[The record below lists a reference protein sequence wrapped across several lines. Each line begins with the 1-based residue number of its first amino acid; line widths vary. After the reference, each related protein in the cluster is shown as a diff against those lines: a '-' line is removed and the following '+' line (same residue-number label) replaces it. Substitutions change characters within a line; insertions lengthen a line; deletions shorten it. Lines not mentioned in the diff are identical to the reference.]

1 MLNKQRRNE
10 ENIMKKRFMNVAA
23 FMMAMLLP
31 VFIGTEAE
39 AKAINDGAIKTGVYA
54 DGVDL
59 SGMTAEE
66 AEAAIEEY
74 VASLSEVEITLVAID
89 GNKVTTTA
97 GAIGLEWTNKD
108 IAEEAATLGTEGNIV
123 QRYKA
128 LTDLKRENKVYD
140 IIFSVDEEVIR
151 TFVEEECTKFDVG
164 VENYKLIREND
175 EFKIVDGQTG
185 YGVDVDASVA
195 KLSAYMES
203 EWDHQPAEVELEI
216 AVKEPEGSAEDLAK
230 IKDILGTCTTS
241 FSTSGSSRSAN
252 VTNGCNLINGTT
264 LYPGEEFSAYE
275 AIAPFSVE
283 NGYYLAG
290 SYLNGQVVESLGGGI
305 CQVSTTLYNAVL
317 QAELE
322 VTERHN
328 HSMIVTY
335 VEPSADAAIAESSGK
350 DFKFVNNSD
359 YPIYIEGITTPEK
372 KITFN
377 IYGVETREEG
387 RVVTYESKVLS
398 VTNPDT
404 EMIYTDAA
412 QPVGYV
418 SAVQSAHIGYKAQ
431 LWKVVTVNGVE
442 ESRTQIN
449 SSSYKMTPRSVTIGV
464 ATDNPDIY
472 NQVMAAVATNNI
484 DHVRGVVAT
493 LTSGGEVPAAP
504 VTEQPAVPADS
515 GVVEQPQQTQPE
527 QTQEQPQTPAGE
539 VPPI

>member
-10 ENIMKKRFMNVAA
+10 ENVMKKRFMNVAA
-23 FMMAMLLP
+23 LMMAMLLS

-66 AEAAIEEY
+66 AKAAIEEY
-74 VASLSEVEITLVAID
+74 VASLSEVEITLVATD

-108 IAEEAATLGTEGNIV
+108 IVEEAATLGTEGNIV

-151 TFVEEECTKFDVG
+151 TFVEDECTKFDVG
-164 VENYKLIREND
+164 VENYRLIRENG

-185 YGVDVDASVA
+185 YGVDVDASVE

-203 EWDHQPAEVELEI
+203 EWDHEPAEIELEI

-230 IKDILGTCTTS
+230 IKDVLGTCTTS

-350 DFKFVNNSD
+350 DFKFVNNLD

-387 RVVTYESKVLS
+387 RVVTYESEVLS

-442 ESRTQIN
+442 ESRTQVN

-464 ATDNPDIY
+464 ATDNPDVY

-484 DHVRGVVAT
+484 DHVRGVVAA
-493 LTSGGEVPAAP
+493 LTSGGEVP
-504 VTEQPAVPADS
+504 VTEQPAAPADS
-515 GVVEQPQQTQPE
+515 GAVEQPQQTQPE
-527 QTQEQPQTPAGE
+527 QPQEQPAAPAGE

>member
-1 MLNKQRRNE
+1 MLKEQRRSE
-10 ENIMKKRFMNVAA
+10 EKVMKKRFINVAA
-23 FMMAMLLP
+23 FMMAMLLS
-31 VFIGTEAE
+31 VFVGTKAE
-39 AKAINDGAIKTGVYA
+39 AKAIDDGAIKTGVYA

-66 AEAAIEEY
+66 ATAAIEEY
-74 VASLSEVEITLVAID
+74 VASLAEVEITLVATD

-97 GAIGLEWTNKD
+97 GAIGLEWTNKE

-151 TFVEEECTKFDVG
+151 NFVEEECTKYDVG
-164 VENYKLIREND
+164 VKNYRLIREND

-203 EWDHQPAEVELEI
+203 EWNHEPAEIELEMT
-216 AVKEPEGSAEDLAK
+216 VKEPEGSAEELAK
-230 IKDILGTCTTS
+230 IKDVLGTCTTS
-241 FSTSGSSRSAN
+241 FATSGSSRSAN

-350 DFKFVNNSD
+350 DFKFVNNLD
-359 YPIYIEGITTPEK
+359 YPIYIEGIITPEK

-377 IYGVETREEG
+377 IYGVETREAG
-387 RVVTYESKVLS
+387 RVVTYESQVLS

-464 ATDNPDIY
+464 ATDNPDVY
-472 NQVMAAVATNNI
+472 NQVMVAVATNNI
-484 DHVRGVVAT
+484 DHVRGVVAA
-493 LTSGGEVPAAP
+493 LTTGGEVPASP
-504 VTEQPAVPADS
+504 VPEQPAVPADS
-515 GVVEQPQQTQPE
+515 GAVEQPQQTQPE
-527 QTQEQPQTPAGE
+527 QPQEQPQTPVGE

>member
-1 MLNKQRRNE
+1 MLKEQRRSE
-10 ENIMKKRFMNVAA
+10 EKVMKKRFINVAA
-23 FMMAMLLP
+23 FMMAMLLS
-31 VFIGTEAE
+31 VFVGTKAE
-39 AKAINDGAIKTGVYA
+39 AKAIDDGAIKTGVYA

-66 AEAAIEEY
+66 ATAAIKEY
-74 VASLSEVEITLVAID
+74 VASLAEVEITLVATD

-97 GAIGLEWTNKD
+97 GAIGLEWTNKE

-151 TFVEEECTKFDVG
+151 NFVEEECTKYDVG
-164 VENYKLIREND
+164 VKNYRLIREND

-203 EWDHQPAEVELEI
+203 EWNHEPAEIELEMT
-216 AVKEPEGSAEDLAK
+216 VKEPEGSAEELAK
-230 IKDILGTCTTS
+230 IKDVLGTCTTS
-241 FSTSGSSRSAN
+241 FATSGSSRSAN

-350 DFKFVNNSD
+350 DFKFVNNLD
-359 YPIYIEGITTPEK
+359 YPIYIEGIITPEK

-377 IYGVETREEG
+377 IYGVETREAG
-387 RVVTYESKVLS
+387 RVVTYESQVLS

-464 ATDNPDIY
+464 ATDNPDVY

-484 DHVRGVVAT
+484 DHVRGVVAA
-493 LTSGGEVPAAP
+493 LTTGGEVPASP
-504 VTEQPAVPADS
+504 VPEQPAVPADS
-515 GVVEQPQQTQPE
+515 GAVEQPQQTQPE
-527 QTQEQPQTPAGE
+527 QPQEQPQTPVGE

>member
-1 MLNKQRRNE
+1 MLKEQRRSE
-10 ENIMKKRFMNVAA
+10 EKVMKKRFINVAA
-23 FMMAMLLP
+23 FMMAMLLS
-31 VFIGTEAE
+31 VFVGTKAE
-39 AKAINDGAIKTGVYA
+39 AKAIDDGAIKTGVYA

-66 AEAAIEEY
+66 ATAAIKEY
-74 VASLSEVEITLVAID
+74 VASLAEVEITLVATD

-97 GAIGLEWTNKD
+97 GAIGLEWTNKE

-151 TFVEEECTKFDVG
+151 NFVEEECTKYDVG
-164 VENYKLIREND
+164 VKNYRLIREND

-203 EWDHQPAEVELEI
+203 EWNHEPAEIELEMT
-216 AVKEPEGSAEDLAK
+216 VKEPEGSAEELAK
-230 IKDILGTCTTS
+230 IKDVLGTCTTS
-241 FSTSGSSRSAN
+241 FATSGSSRSAN

-350 DFKFVNNSD
+350 DFKFVNNLD
-359 YPIYIEGITTPEK
+359 YPIYIEGIITPEK

-377 IYGVETREEG
+377 IYGVETREAG
-387 RVVTYESKVLS
+387 RVVTYESQVLS

-464 ATDNPDIY
+464 ATDNPDVY
-472 NQVMAAVATNNI
+472 NQVMVAVATNNI
-484 DHVRGVVAT
+484 DHVRGVVAA
-493 LTSGGEVPAAP
+493 LTTGGEVPASP
-504 VTEQPAVPADS
+504 VPEQPAVPADS
-515 GVVEQPQQTQPE
+515 GAVEQPQQTQPE
-527 QTQEQPQTPAGE
+527 QPQEQPQTPVGE

>member
-1 MLNKQRRNE
+1 MKRRIV
-10 ENIMKKRFMNVAA
+10 NIAA
-23 FMMAMLLP
+23 FMMAILASMLL
-31 VFIGTEAE
+31 GTKAE
-39 AKAINDGAIKTGVYA
+39 AKAIQDGAIKAGVYA

-59 SGMTAEE
+59 SGMTQEE

-74 VASLSEVEITLVAID
+74 VASLSEVEITLAAVD
-89 GNKVTTTA
+89 GNRVVTTA
-97 GAIGLEWTNKD
+97 GAIGLEWTNKE
-108 IAEEAATLGTEGNIV
+108 IVEEAATLGTEGNIV

-128 LTDLKRENKVYD
+128 LTDLKRENKVFH
-140 IIFSVDEEVIR
+140 IHFAVDEEVVR
-151 TFVEEECTKFDVG
+151 TFVEEECTKFDVD
-164 VENYKLIREND
+164 VANYKLVRENN
-175 EFKIVDGQTG
+175 EFKMVDGQIG
-185 YGVDVDASVA
+185 YGVDVDASVE

-203 EWDHQPAEVELEI
+203 EWNHEPAEVALEI
-216 AVKEPEGSAEDLAK
+216 TVNEPEGSEEELAK
-230 IKDILGTCTTS
+230 IKDVIGTSTTS
-241 FSTSGSSRSAN
+241 FSTSGKSRSAN

-264 LYPGEEFSAYE
+264 LYPGEEFSTYE
-275 AIAPFSVE
+275 AIAPFSVD

-350 DFKFVNNSD
+350 DFKFVNNLD
-359 YPIYIEGITTPEK
+359 YPIYIEGIVTPEK

-377 IYGVETREEG
+377 IYGVETREAG
-387 RVVTYESKVLS
+387 RKVSYESKVLS

-404 EMIYTDAA
+404 EIIYTDAA

-431 LWKVVTVNGVE
+431 LWKVVTVDGVE

-484 DHVRGVVAT
+484 DHVRGVVAA
-493 LTSGGEVPAAP
+493 LTSGGEVP
-504 VTEQPAVPADS
+504 VTEQP
-515 GVVEQPQQTQPE
+515 QPQAPAA
-527 QTQEQPQTPAGE
+527 EQPQTEQPQAPTGE

>member
-1 MLNKQRRNE
+1 
-10 ENIMKKRFMNVAA
+10 MKKRFVCTAA
-23 FMMAMLLP
+23 FMMAILLS
-31 VFIGTEAE
+31 VFVGTQAE
-39 AKAINDGAIKTGVYA
+39 AKAISDGAIKTGVYA
-54 DGVDL
+54 DGVEL

-74 VASLSEVEITLVAID
+74 VDSLTDVEITLVATD

-97 GAIGLEWTNKD
+97 GAIGLEWKNRE
-108 IAEEAATLGTEGNIV
+108 IAQEAATLGTEGNIV

-128 LTDLKRENKVYD
+128 LTDLKREKKVYD
-140 IIFSVDEEVIR
+140 IAFSVDEEAIR
-151 TFVEEECTKFDVG
+151 AIVEDECTQYDVG

-185 YGVDVDASVA
+185 YGVDVEASVS
-195 KLSAYMES
+195 KLSAYMEA
-203 EWDHQPAEVELEI
+203 EWNHEPAEIELEI
-216 AVKEPEGSAEDLAK
+216 AVKEPEGSYEELAQ
-230 IKDILGTCTTS
+230 IKDLLGTCTTS

-264 LYPGEEFSAYE
+264 IYPGEEFSAYE

-350 DFKFVNNSD
+350 DFKFVNNLD
-359 YPIYIEGITTPEK
+359 YPIYIEGIVTPDK
-372 KITFN
+372 HITFN
-377 IYGVETREEG
+377 IYGVETREAG
-387 RVVTYESKVLS
+387 RVVTYESKILS

-404 EMIYTDAA
+404 ELIYTDAA

-442 ESRTQIN
+442 ESRTQVN

-464 ATDNPDIY
+464 ATDNPDVY
-472 NQVMAAVATNNI
+472 NQVMAAVGTNNI
-484 DHVRGVVAT
+484 DHVRGVVAA
-493 LTSGGEVPAAP
+493 LTTGGEMPQAPVAPQPETPAEVPAN
-504 VTEQPAVPADS
+504 S
-515 GVVEQPQQTQPE
+515 GAVEQQPV
-527 QTQEQPQTPAGE
+527 QQEQAQPGE
-539 VPPI
+539 LPPI

>member
-23 FMMAMLLP
+23 FMMAMLLS

>member
-1 MLNKQRRNE
+1 MLIKQRRNE
-10 ENIMKKRFMNVAA
+10 ENVMKKRFMNVAA
-23 FMMAMLLP
+23 FIMAMLLS
-31 VFIGTEAE
+31 VCIGTEAE

-66 AEAAIEEY
+66 ARAAIDEY
-74 VASLSEVEITLVAID
+74 VASLSEVEITLVATD

-108 IAEEAATLGTEGNIV
+108 IVDEAATLGTEGNIV

-128 LTDLKRENKVYD
+128 LTDLKRENKVYN
-140 IIFSVDEEVIR
+140 IIFSVDEEAIR

-164 VENYKLIREND
+164 VENYRLIREND

-195 KLSAYMES
+195 KLSAYMEA
-203 EWDHQPAEVELEI
+203 EWDHEPAEIELEI
-216 AVKEPEGSAEDLAK
+216 AVKEPEGKAEDLAK

-350 DFKFVNNSD
+350 DFKFINNSD

-387 RVVTYESKVLS
+387 RVVTYESEVLS

-404 EMIYTDAA
+404 EMIYMDAA

-442 ESRTQIN
+442 ESRTQVN

-464 ATDNPDIY
+464 ATDNPDVY

-484 DHVRGVVAT
+484 DHVRGVVAA
-493 LTSGGEVPAAP
+493 LTTGGEVPAAP
-504 VTEQPAVPADS
+504 VTEQPAAPADS
-515 GVVEQPQQTQPE
+515 GAVEQPQQTQPE
-527 QTQEQPQTPAGE
+527 QPQEQPQTPEGE

>member
-1 MLNKQRRNE
+1 MILKKQRLGE
-10 ENIMKKRFMNVAA
+10 EKVEIMKKKSMNIAA
-23 FMMAMLLP
+23 FMMAVLLS
-31 VFIGTEAE
+31 VFIGTEAD
-39 AKAINDGAIKTGVYA
+39 AKAINDGAIQTGVYA
-54 DGVDL
+54 DGVEL

-74 VASLSEVEITLVAID
+74 VASLEHVEITLVATD

-97 GAIGLEWTNKD
+97 GEIGLEWANRE
-108 IAEEAATLGTEGNIV
+108 IVEEAVTLGTEGNIV

-140 IIFSVDEEVIR
+140 LVFSVDEEVIR
-151 TFVEEECTKFDVG
+151 TFLEEQCTKFDVG

-185 YGVDVDASVA
+185 YGVDVEASVSRIA
-195 KLSAYMES
+195 AYMES
-203 EWDHQPAEVELEI
+203 EWNHEPAEIELEVT
-216 AVKEPEGSAEDLAK
+216 VKEPEGSYEELAQ
-230 IKDILGTCTTS
+230 IKDVLGTCTTS

-252 VTNGCNLINGTT
+252 VTNGCALINGTI
-264 LYPGEEFSAYE
+264 LYPGEEFSTYE
-275 AIAPFSVE
+275 TISPFSVE

-335 VEPSADAAIAESSGK
+335 VDPSADAAIAESSGK
-350 DFKFVNNSD
+350 DFKFVNNLD
-359 YPIYIEGITTPEK
+359 YPIYIEGFVTPEK
-372 KITFN
+372 RITFN
-377 IYGVETREEG
+377 IYGVETRDEG

-398 VTNPDT
+398 VTHPDT
-404 EMIYTDAA
+404 ELIYTDAS

-449 SSSYKMTPRSVTIGV
+449 SSTYKMTPRSVTIGV
-464 ATDNPDIY
+464 ATDNPDVY
-472 NQVMAAVATNNI
+472 NQVMAAVGTNNI
-484 DHVRGVVAT
+484 DHVRGVVAA
-493 LTSGGEVPAAP
+493 LTTGSEVPATP
-504 VTEQPAVPADS
+504 VTEQPVDAAIP
-515 GVVEQPQQTQPE
+515 TQPE
-527 QTQEQPQTPAGE
+527 QPQEQQQQAVGE

>member
-23 FMMAMLLP
+23 LMMAMLLS

-66 AEAAIEEY
+66 AKAAIEEY
-74 VASLSEVEITLVAID
+74 VASLSEVEITLVATD

-108 IAEEAATLGTEGNIV
+108 IVEEAATLGTEGNIV

-151 TFVEEECTKFDVG
+151 TFVEDECTKFDVG
-164 VENYKLIREND
+164 VENYRLIRENG

-203 EWDHQPAEVELEI
+203 EWNHEPAEIELEI

-230 IKDILGTCTTS
+230 IKDVLGTCTTS

-350 DFKFVNNSD
+350 DFKFVNNLD

-387 RVVTYESKVLS
+387 RVVTYESEVLS

-404 EMIYTDAA
+404 EMIYTDAG

-442 ESRTQIN
+442 ESRTQVN

-464 ATDNPDIY
+464 ATDNPDVY

-484 DHVRGVVAT
+484 DHVRGVVAA

-504 VTEQPAVPADS
+504 VTEQPAAPADS
-515 GVVEQPQQTQPE
+515 GAVEQPQPE
-527 QTQEQPQTPAGE
+527 QPQEQPQTPEGE

>member
-23 FMMAMLLP
+23 LMMAMLLS

-66 AEAAIEEY
+66 AKAAIEEY
-74 VASLSEVEITLVAID
+74 VASLSEVEITLVATD

-108 IAEEAATLGTEGNIV
+108 IVEEAATLGTEGNIV

-151 TFVEEECTKFDVG
+151 TFVEDECTKFDVG
-164 VENYKLIREND
+164 VENYRLIRENG

-185 YGVDVDASVA
+185 YGVDVDASVE

-203 EWDHQPAEVELEI
+203 EWDHEPAEIELEI

-230 IKDILGTCTTS
+230 IKDVLGTCTTS

-350 DFKFVNNSD
+350 DFKFVNNLD

-387 RVVTYESKVLS
+387 RVVTYESEVLS

-442 ESRTQIN
+442 ESRTQVN

-464 ATDNPDIY
+464 ATDNPDVY

-484 DHVRGVVAT
+484 DHVRGVVAA
-493 LTSGGEVPAAP
+493 LTSGGEVP
-504 VTEQPAVPADS
+504 VTEQPAAPADS
-515 GVVEQPQQTQPE
+515 GAVEQPQQTQPE
-527 QTQEQPQTPAGE
+527 QPQEQPAAPAGE